1 MPAKEEKRGPENGRS
16 EHLIRLTA
24 KEQRAI
30 DALAAKHKLT
40 PTDVIQTLLAAA
52 IEQEGRA

>member
-1 MPAKEEKRGPENGRS
+1 MPSKEEKRGPENGRS
-16 EHLIRLTA
+16 EYLIRLTA

-40 PTDVIQTLLAAA
+40 PNDVIETLISAA
-52 IEQEGRA
+52 IQQEPGL